1 MIFEQIAVGG
11 DRNFA
16 YLLGDEE
23 TRKAAVVDP
32 AFAPALVLKRARAH
46 GLRVVYLINTHD
58 HFDHAGGNETVLA
71 ETEAEL
77 LAGGP
82 GGASDGQEVSLGQ
95 VTLRLIHTPGH
106 TPDSLCVLATEPGR
120 PGKLI
125 TGDTLFVG
133 KVGGTGFG
141 EDARQEYESLHR
153 KLLTLPEETEV
164 WPGHDVG
171 AAPQS
176 TIGHEKRTNPF
187 LLRESFEGF
196 VDLKRNWS
204 AYKREHGIK

>member
-16 YLLGDEE
+16 YLIGDET
-23 TRKAAVVDP
+23 TRKAAVIDP
-32 AFAPALVLKRARAH
+32 AFSPALVLERAAANK
-46 GLRVVYLINTHD
+46 LNVVYLINTHG
-58 HFDHAGGNETVLA
+58 HFDHADGNETVLA
-71 ETEAEL
+71 QSGAEL
-77 LAGGP
+77 LTGGP
-82 GGASDGQEVSLGQ
+82 GGAPDGHAISLGR

-106 TPDSLCVLATEPGR
+106 TPDSTCVLALEPGQ

-141 EDARQEYESLHR
+141 EDARAEYDSLNQ
-153 KLLTLPEETEV
+153 KLLTLPENTEV

-171 AAPQS
+171 VAPQS
-176 TIGHEKRTNPF
+176 TIGHERRTNPF
-187 LLRESFEGF
+187 LLRKSLEDF
-196 VDLKRNWS
+196 VDLKRNWA
-204 AYKREHGIK
+204 AYKKEHGIK